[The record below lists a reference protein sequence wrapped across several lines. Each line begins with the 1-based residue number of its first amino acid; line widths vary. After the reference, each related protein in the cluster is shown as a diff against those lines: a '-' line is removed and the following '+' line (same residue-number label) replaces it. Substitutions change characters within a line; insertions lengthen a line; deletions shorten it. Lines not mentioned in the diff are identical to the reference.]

1 MGTMKI
7 ESVKIQI
14 TQHEATEISDPFT
27 ERLIKAAID
36 ASHDAYAIYSGFK
49 VGAAVLLENGEVVTG
64 NNQENAAYPSGLCA
78 ERVAIFH
85 ANAMH
90 PNQKV
95 MAIAISAR
103 QNDETVFTPTP
114 PCGACRQVL
123 LETERR
129 FNQEINIYMHGIEKV
144 VHISSAAQLLPLA
157 FDKSF
162 FKS

>member
-1 MGTMKI
+1 MKI

-14 TQHEATEISDPFT
+14 AVHETAGILDQYT
-27 ERLIKAAID
+27 ERLIKAAVD
-36 ASHDAYAIYSGFK
+36 ASNDAYAIYSGFK

-90 PNQKV
+90 PHKKV

-103 QNDETVFTPTP
+103 QNDEIVSSPVP

-162 FKS
+162 FKT